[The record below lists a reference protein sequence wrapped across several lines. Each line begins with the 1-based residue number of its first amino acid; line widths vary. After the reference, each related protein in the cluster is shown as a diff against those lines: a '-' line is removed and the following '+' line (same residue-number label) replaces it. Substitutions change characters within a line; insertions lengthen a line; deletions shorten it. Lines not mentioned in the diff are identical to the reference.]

1 MDFTTHPQAG
11 ARCLRSCPKAKR
23 IKLCSLVLDQRDGD
37 PFRVSMYMYAT
48 WRAQL
53 VMEERNTFR
62 SATFFFL
69 VNIGH
74 FLSKKALISSVR
86 NYKASISPASR
97 NYKSKY
103 ADLRISIA
111 NKCCHRRR
119 RTMPGTLTFT
129 S

>member
-53 VMEERNTFR
+53 VMEEPNTLRTIENVANSSGVF
-62 SATFFFL
+62 
-69 VNIGH
+69 GEKKH
-74 FLSKKALISSVR
+74 FNPQEQSSIFPNTR
-86 NYKASISPASR
+86 K
-97 NYKSKY
+97 
-103 ADLRISIA
+103 L
-111 NKCCHRRR
+111 
-119 RTMPGTLTFT
+119 
-129 S
+129 